1 MLVVAEL
8 KSTTLKSVMLRKTAL
23 DHTMII
29 GVSQTP
35 WNQVVIQR
43 RYTNDDTNDD
53 TKDDRE
59 LDKEELASHC

>member
-8 KSTTLKSVMLRKTAL
+8 KSTTLKSVMLRQTAM
-23 DHTMII
+23 DHTIII

-53 TKDDRE
+53 RE

>member
-1 MLVVAEL
+1 
-8 KSTTLKSVMLRKTAL
+8 MLRQTAM
-23 DHTMII
+23 DHTLII

-53 TKDDRE
+53 RG

>member
-1 MLVVAEL
+1 
-8 KSTTLKSVMLRKTAL
+8 MLRQTAM
-23 DHTMII
+23 DHTII
-29 GVSQTP
+29 SGVSQTP

-53 TKDDRE
+53 RE